1 MPELKVVEGRLSDRY
16 NHFKEYEFDSCRAT
30 ATRLMGV
37 VAMKISW
44 KGKSDPRARYYQ
56 VLHLDYSEYG
66 IDDYREFECIPGKD
80 DYGDKKQEMTDLWNH
95 FISVMGGTVVNLSAP
110 VMLRL
115 IDMALRLAGSDID
128 REYDN
133 EENVQFRYDSIIR
146 LDFMRDALSLDGIK
160 ASDKDTDS
168 IIREVS
174 PRRLA
179 TCETINYFIMRL
191 VDCDFDAAAYL
202 SDISMDE
209 LRASELT
216 RPGVQTLMRSSI
228 KKSNTLE
235 DKPSDGASYPYRCR
249 ITTMSRH
256 GYHHASFVI
265 FLDRDYRSRDARVTE
280 LRIGTAKRMSEFESA
295 MQVSQPEY
303 LTVFDVPDKVLNGF
317 DGRYISYLADSDPAA
332 VPNGWL
338 YTVYNKNNS
347 HVNKTE
353 YRLGDDVF
361 GYALLTIGGE
371 LIMMS
376 NKLDNISRLDDAVM
390 LSIYSSFLI
399 LKGRYLL
406 DTPIFHTLCHRHAI
420 LFEDLIEPEGG
431 E

>member
-1 MPELKVVEGRLSDRY
+1 MAAFKVIEGRLSEKY

-44 KGKSDPRARYYQ
+44 KGKSDPRARYFQ

-66 IDDYREFECIPGKD
+66 IDEYREFECIPGKD
-80 DYGDKKQEMTDLWNH
+80 DYGDNKKEMTDLWNH
-95 FISVMGGTVVNLSAP
+95 FINVMGGTVVSISAP

-115 IDMALRLAGSDID
+115 MEMALSLAGDGID

-133 EENVQFRYDSIIR
+133 EENEIFRHEAMLR
-146 LDFMRDALSLDGIK
+146 LSLMKEALEEEGIS
-160 ASDKDTDS
+160 ASKDDTDS
-168 IIREVS
+168 IISTVA

-191 VDCDFDAAAYL
+191 VDCDYDAASYL
-202 SDISMDE
+202 SKIDREE
-209 LRASELT
+209 LTRCELT

-228 KKSNTLE
+228 KKSSSAE
-235 DKPSDGASYPYRCR
+235 DMPSDGVSFPYRCR
-249 ITTMSRH
+249 ITTLSRR
-256 GYHHASFVI
+256 GYHHSSFVV
-265 FLDRDYRSRDARVTE
+265 FLDRDYRQRDPKVTE
-280 LRIGTAKRMSEFESA
+280 IRIGTTTRMSDYESA

-303 LTVFDVPDKVLNGF
+303 LTVFDVPDKILNGF
-317 DGRYISYLADSDPAA
+317 DGRYISYLADSDPTA

-338 YTVYNKNNS
+338 YTVYNKNNA
-347 HVNKTE
+347 HVNRTE

-376 NKLDNISRLDDAVM
+376 NKLDNIGALDDSVV
-390 LSIYSSFLI
+390 LSLYASFLI

-406 DTPIFHTLCHRHAI
+406 DTPIFHTLCNRHAV
-420 LFEDLIEPEGG
+420 LFEDLIETDDGD
-431 E
+431 